1 MMTVIVK
8 AGRRPNRKDRRVASD
23 VRQRMIDH
31 AVVLLAQKGLQG
43 ASFNEILEASGAPRG
58 SLYHHFPGGKE
69 ELVLAAMDA
78 AGRRAEA
85 LLGPVRGQP
94 ADKAAE
100 AFIALW
106 RAVLTRSGFEAG
118 CAVLAVT
125 VTSDS
130 PKLRDR
136 AGQIFRTWRAL
147 LADILNEGGVSPER
161 ADGLASMLIS
171 ICEGAVA
178 LSRAEGSL
186 APFELAAA
194 EQLRAVRGAMIGS
207 PARSNM

>member
-1 MMTVIVK
+1 M
-8 AGRRPNRKDRRVASD
+8 ASD

-31 AVVLLAQKGLQG
+31 AVVLLARKGPHG
-43 ASFNEILEASGAPRG
+43 ASFNEVLQASGAPRG

-78 AGRRAEA
+78 AARRAEA
-85 LLGPVRGQP
+85 LLEPVRGQP

-130 PKLRDR
+130 RELRER
-136 AGQIFRTWRAL
+136 AAQIFRTWRAL
-147 LADILNEGGVSPER
+147 LAGMLSEGGVPVER
-161 ADGLASMLIS
+161 AEGLAAMLIS
-171 ICEGAVA
+171 ACEGAVA
-178 LSRAEGSL
+178 LARAEGSL
-186 APFELAAA
+186 APFELVMA
-194 EQLRAVRGAMIGS
+194 EQLQAVRGAMIGS
-207 PARSNM
+207 PSRRDI

>member
-1 MMTVIVK
+1 M
-8 AGRRPNRKDRRVASD
+8 ASD
-23 VRQRMIDH
+23 VRQRMIEH
-31 AVVLLAQKGLQG
+31 AAVLLAKKGPG
-43 ASFNEILEASGAPRG
+43 ASFNEVLQASGAPRG
-58 SLYHHFPGGKE
+58 SLYHHFPGGKA

-85 LLGPVRGQP
+85 LLGPMRGQP

-130 PKLRDR
+130 PELRDH
-136 AGQIFRTWRAL
+136 AGRIFRTWRAL
-147 LADILNEGGVSPER
+147 LASILNEGGVPPER
-161 ADGLASMLIS
+161 ADGLAATLIAA
-171 ICEGAVA
+171 CEGAVA

-186 APFELAAA
+186 APFELTAA
-194 EQLRAVRGAMIGS
+194 EQLRAVRGAMVGPS
-207 PARSNM
+207 SGADL

>member
-1 MMTVIVK
+1 
-8 AGRRPNRKDRRVASD
+8 
-23 VRQRMIDH
+23 MIDH

-43 ASFNEILEASGAPRG
+43 TSFNEVLQASGAPRG
-58 SLYHHFPGGKE
+58 SLYHHFPGGKA

-78 AGRRAEA
+78 ASGRAEA

-94 ADKAAE
+94 ADKVAE
-100 AFIALW
+100 TFIALW

-130 PKLRDR
+130 AELRER
-136 AGQIFRTWRAL
+136 AAQIFRTWRAL
-147 LADILNEGGVSPER
+147 LAGILNEGGIPLKR
-161 ADGLASMLIS
+161 ADGLAAMLIS
-171 ICEGAVA
+171 TCEGAVA

-186 APFELAAA
+186 TPFELAAT
-194 EQLRAVRGAMIGS
+194 ELVRAVREAMIGS
-207 PARSNM
+207 PPRRDL